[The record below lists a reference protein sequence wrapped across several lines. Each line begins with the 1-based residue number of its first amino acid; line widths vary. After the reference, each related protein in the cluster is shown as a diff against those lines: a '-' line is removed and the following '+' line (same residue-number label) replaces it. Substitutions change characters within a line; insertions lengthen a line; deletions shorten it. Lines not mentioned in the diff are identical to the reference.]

1 MGSTKRLLEE
11 QAEERSRKQE
21 ALLDAPQILSGVVE
35 KLQEISDSLNQTL
48 KRFEPAQIT
57 RIFLSHK
64 PIDKPTV
71 VRYKTA
77 LQVCGFQ
84 PWIDEDKMHA
94 GSHLDAEILNG
105 MRGSCAAVFFITQ
118 NFVDER
124 FLKQEVEYAIQEE
137 RERPGDFVIVPLLLD
152 GASRDKVPAL
162 LERFVAKTADNE
174 LDGLL
179 ATIKALPIKPGPP
192 VSKNV

>member
-21 ALLDAPQILSGVVE
+21 ALLDAPKILSGVVE

-64 PIDKPTV
+64 TIDKPTV

-84 PWIDEDKMHA
+84 PWIDEDEMHA

-124 FLKQEVEYAIQEE
+124 FLKQEVEYAIEEE

-179 ATIKALPIKPGPP
+179 AIIKALPIKPGPP
-192 VSKNV
+192 VSKHV